1 MPQLGLTTKQ
11 AEELLIVHGKNVIEQ
26 GGEVNPW
33 KIFFS
38 QLKSPLIFV
47 LIFASIL
54 SFALG
59 EISDAFFILVVVLI
73 NSLLGFYQEFKAE
86 NTLEKLKK
94 SVSKNV
100 NVIRSGKI
108 KTIDASLLVPGDIFI
123 VEPGLRIPA
132 DSILIEANEI
142 QVDESVLTGESEP
155 AQKDTTE
162 GTREIF
168 MGTLVVEG
176 LGKAKV
182 EFTGSK
188 TKFGE
193 IAKNLSHD
201 NSPMTPIKLEL
212 IRLSRVITIF
222 IIFIIAFVFILGMIN
237 GSDFKDM
244 FLTAVA
250 LGVSTI
256 PEGLI
261 ISLTVTLALGMN
273 RLLARKAL
281 VKNLPAAET
290 LGDVDVLCIDKTG
303 TLTYGNM
310 QVADYDFVEK
320 ESALEAL
327 AISNNEA
334 NFIDKS
340 VLSFLVNIK
349 SEEFFTNIQRKR
361 KRLFPFS
368 SEKKYTGAYD
378 GKTLYAVGAPEVILS
393 FCKKTS
399 KDWEKES
406 VKKAREG
413 NRMLALCK
421 KDISQTPKDRSEF
434 NNMDFLGFLYIKDPV
449 RESVAASI
457 VEIEKAGIEVKVITG
472 DLKETA
478 QNVLKTLGIQLT
490 DKEILSGREL
500 QEYIDNDK
508 LSEVVLRTKLFYRT
522 TPDQKLA
529 IVKALQ
535 KRGKT
540 VGMMGDGVNDSP
552 ALKASEIGIVVDNAT
567 DVSKEV
573 ADIILLDSNF
583 NTIESAVEEGRNII
597 RNLRKIVIFLIS
609 DSLTE
614 TVMILLSLLFML
626 PLPLTPVLLLW
637 INIIED
643 GLPSLALAF
652 EKSPKE
658 QLLARPKSKRR
669 SLLDGQVV
677 SLIIVTSIIK
687 DVIFF
692 MIYYE
697 LIKNGTDLAFA
708 RTVIFATIS
717 FSSLLFLF
725 SVKTLGSQV
734 WKEKLF
740 DNKMINLC
748 FLSGVFLLLATIY
761 LEPFNT
767 ILGTVPLTA
776 EYLLDVL
783 LMSVLSIVFIEGAK
797 FFLHKFL
804 GK

>member
-1 MPQLGLTTKQ
+1 MIERGLTQKQ
-11 AEELLIVHGKNVIEQ
+11 AEELLKVHGKNIIEQ
-26 GGEVNPW
+26 NHAVNPW
-33 KIFFS
+33 RIFFS
-38 QLKSPLIFV
+38 QIKSPLIFI
-47 LIFASIL
+47 LIFAAVL
-54 SFALG
+54 SFVLQ
-59 EISDAFFILVVVLI
+59 EYSDAFFILVVVLI
-73 NSLLGFYQEFKAE
+73 NSLLGFYQEYKAE
-86 NTLEKLKK
+86 NTLEQLKK
-94 SVSKNV
+94 SVSKHV
-100 NVIRSGKI
+100 DVIRSGH
-108 KTIDASLLVPGDIFI
+108 TESIDASLLVPGDIFI
-123 VEPGLRIPA
+123 VEPGLRVPA
-132 DSILIEANEI
+132 DSMLFEANEI
-142 QVDESVLTGESEP
+142 LLDEAVLTGESEP
-155 AQKDTTE
+155 VSKNTKE

-176 LGKAKV
+176 IGKAQV
-182 EFTGSK
+182 VQTGSK

-193 IAKNLSHD
+193 IAKNLAHD
-201 NSPMTPIKLEL
+201 KAPMTPIKLEL
-212 IRLSRVITIF
+212 LRLSRVIT
-222 IIFIIAFVFILGMIN
+222 VFITILILFVLILGTVN
-237 GSDFKDM
+237 GFEFKDM
-244 FLTAVA
+244 FLTSVA

-261 ISLTVTLALGMN
+261 ISLTITLALGMN
-273 RLLARKAL
+273 RLLSRKAL

-349 SEEFFTNIQRKR
+349 DEKFITKIQNTRK
-361 KRLFPFS
+361 KLFPFS
-368 SEKKYTGAYD
+368 SEKKYTGAFD
-378 GKTLYAVGAPEVILS
+378 GKTLYAVGAPEVIFS
-393 FCKKTS
+393 FCKGET

-406 VKKAREG
+406 LKKAKEG
-413 NRMLALCK
+413 NRMLALSK
-421 KDISQTPKDRSEF
+421 KAVKGVTDRSEF
-434 NNMDFLGFLYIKDPV
+434 AGMDFLGLLYIKDPV
-449 RESVAASI
+449 RESVADSI
-457 VEIEKAGIEVKVITG
+457 KEIEKAGIEVKVITG

-478 QNVLKTLGIQLT
+478 ANVLKTLGIDLSE
-490 DKEILSGREL
+490 KEMISGKEL
-500 QEYIDNDK
+500 KEYIDSNK
-508 LSEVVLRTKLFYRT
+508 LASIVLRTKLFYRT

-535 KRGKT
+535 EKGKT

-583 NTIESAVEEGRNII
+583 KTIESAVEEGRNII
-597 RNLRKIVIFLIS
+597 RNLRKIIIFLIS

-614 TVMILLSLLFML
+614 TVLILLALLFAL

-652 EKSPKE
+652 EKTPRE
-658 QLLARPKSKRR
+658 VLLTKPKSKRR

-677 SLIIVTSIIK
+677 SLIIATSLIK

-692 MIYYE
+692 YIYYQ
-697 LIKNGTDLAFA
+697 LINTGTEVAFA
-708 RTVIFATIS
+708 RTVIFAAIS

-725 SVKTLGSQV
+725 SVKTLGSQL
-734 WKEKLF
+734 WKRNLF
-740 DNKMINLC
+740 DNKMINIC
-748 FLSGVFLLLATIY
+748 FASGVFLLLATIY
-761 LEPFNT
+761 LPPFNAL
-767 ILGTVPLTA
+767 LGTVPLSGK
-776 EYLLDVL
+776 YLLDVV
-783 LMSVLSIVFIEGAK
+783 LMSILSIVIIEAAK
-797 FFLHKFL
+797 FVLHKYF